1 MLSKR
6 TVLTDSL
13 AILIEMENP
22 HDDSSSSGFHYD
34 VITRFQ
40 FGCLSITIHP
50 LLSLLLSLL
59 IPRKWHVTARIPH
72 EIKHAPPPLSLK
84 PQSNP
89 LEGKDRRFISS
100 RLYDPLKRRNNKSF
114 FDHPFTVTS

>member
-1 MLSKR
+1 MLSKG

-40 FGCLSITIHP
+40 FCCLSITIHP
-50 LLSLLLSLL
+50 LLSLSFAIFVDSPENGMLQQ
-59 IPRKWHVTARIPH
+59 
-72 EIKHAPPPLSLK
+72 E
-84 PQSNP
+84 
-89 LEGKDRRFISS
+89 S
-100 RLYDPLKRRNNKSF
+100 RMR
-114 FDHPFTVTS
+114 